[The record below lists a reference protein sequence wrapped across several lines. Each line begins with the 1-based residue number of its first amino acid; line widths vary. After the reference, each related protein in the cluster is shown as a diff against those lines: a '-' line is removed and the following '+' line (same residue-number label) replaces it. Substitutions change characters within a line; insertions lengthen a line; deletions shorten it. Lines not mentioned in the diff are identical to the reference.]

1 MKYLVAVD
9 LSEASL
15 LALDAL
21 RAFAGHEGG
30 DVTLLHV
37 VDLDLYTAGGS
48 VPGIM
53 EFAKERLTQE
63 SERLAGCGLTV
74 ASVRV
79 EQGDS
84 TQTILRVAAEE
95 KSDLIV
101 MTSLGKGARTGR
113 LFGST
118 AERVA
123 SSGSLPVLIERVGIA
138 EGDGGTCCRLAKGS
152 PFERILVA
160 VDLEDD
166 PAAVLDFARTLPGVG
181 AVRVVHVVQGAARL
195 EDAQL
200 RLNELGSNPATG
212 VEAEFSVLVGVPA
225 EKIVADANEWGATAI
240 ALSPCAHGSV
250 HRALWGSVARQ
261 VALKAGCSI
270 LFVPPRSQNQSDR

>member
-1 MKYLVAVD
+1 MKYLAAVD

-21 RAFAGHEGG
+21 RAFAGQEGG

-53 EFAKERLTQE
+53 EFAKERLAQE
-63 SERLAGCGLTV
+63 SERLAGCGLHVT
-74 ASVRV
+74 AVRV

-95 KSDLIV
+95 NAELVI
-101 MTSLGKGARTGR
+101 MTSLGKGVRTGR

-123 SSGSLPVLIERVGIA
+123 SSGKLPVLIERVGIA
-138 EGDGGTCCRLAKGS
+138 AGDGSCCRMSERS
-152 PFERILVA
+152 PFERTLIA
-160 VDLEDD
+160 VDLEHD
-166 PAAVLDFARTLPGVG
+166 PAAVIGFVKTLPGLG
-181 AVRVVHVVQGAARL
+181 AMRVVHVVRDA
-195 EDAQL
+195 AQL
-200 RLNELGSNPATG
+200 DEAQALLDQFAPTG
-212 VEAEFSVLVGVPA
+212 VEAESTALVGLPA
-225 EKIVADANEWGATAI
+225 EKIVADAAGWGASAI
-240 ALSPCAHGSV
+240 ALSPCAHGAL
-250 HRALWGSVARQ
+250 HRALWGSVARH
-261 VALKAGCSI
+261 VALKAECSV
-270 LFVPPRSQNQSDR
+270 LFVPPTS

>member
-1 MKYLVAVD
+1 MKYLAAVD

-21 RAFAGHEGG
+21 RGFAGQEGG

-48 VPGIM
+48 IPGIM

-63 SERLAGCGLTV
+63 SVRLSDCGLRIT
-74 ASVRV
+74 AIRV

-95 KSDLIV
+95 KSDLVV
-101 MTSLGKGARTGR
+101 MTNLGKGARTGR

-123 SSGSLPVLIERVGIA
+123 TSGAIPVLIERVGVA
-138 EGDGGTCCRLAKGS
+138 EGDSENCCRLVEGS
-152 PFERILVA
+152 PFERTLVA
-160 VDLEDD
+160 VDLADD
-166 PAAVLDFARTLPGVG
+166 PGAILSRLWTLPGVG
-181 AVRVVHVVQGAARL
+181 TARIVHVAENDTAAADARVRLGDLTAAAPEGARL
-195 EDAQL
+195 ESD
-200 RLNELGSNPATG
+200 
-212 VEAEFSVLVGVPA
+212 VLVGDPA
-225 EKIVADANEWGATAI
+225 TAIVQDAAAWRATAI
-240 ALSPCAHGSV
+240 ALRPCTHGAL
-250 HRALWGSVARQ
+250 HRAFWGSVARA
-261 VALKAGCSI
+261 VALNANCSI
-270 LFVPPRSQNQSDR
+270 LFTPTGD